1 MTSCGHGLS
10 AWLVDTMAMKSDDI
24 WWGEAPEEQ
33 CSEAQADRKAVS
45 EKAPRG
51 WQVPAPSWNEDSV
64 LLGDK
69 RHKLFVRIRTK
80 SGSQNGSHA
89 SELGMGC
96 ILGDRVGSQWLDD
109 HMETQWSVQTTIVK
123 ISLAGRQWGKYEFG
137 LWKGEVKKSMIG
149 TGQWG
154 EGQQILEE
162 RICTWIKAY

>member
-1 MTSCGHGLS
+1 MSGWLTQWLWRVTTYGGGRPQRNS
-10 AWLVDTMAMKSDDI
+10 AQKPRQT
-24 WWGEAPEEQ
+24 ERQ
-33 CSEAQADRKAVS
+33 S
-45 EKAPRG
+45 EKAPCG
-51 WQVPAPSWNEDSV
+51 WQVPATSPSWNEDSV

-69 RHKLFVRIRTK
+69 RHKRFARIRTK

-96 ILGDRVGSQWLDD
+96 ILGDRVGSQWLGD

-123 ISLAGRQWGKYEFG
+123 ISLSGRQWVKYEFG

-149 TGQWG
+149 TDQWG

-162 RICTWIKAY
+162 RMYTWIKAY